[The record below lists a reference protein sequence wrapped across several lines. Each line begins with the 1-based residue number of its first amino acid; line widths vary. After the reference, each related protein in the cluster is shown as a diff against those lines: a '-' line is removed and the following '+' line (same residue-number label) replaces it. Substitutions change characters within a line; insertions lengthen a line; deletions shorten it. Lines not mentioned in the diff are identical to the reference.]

1 MFQGITVEEARRQH
15 EPAAAGDETHPPP
28 ETDPQLIV
36 QRPGGENPIL
46 EEPSPQK
53 PKVTRLTPP
62 EKQEPAVK
70 FKDAGNEAARQAE
83 WGSGDAGYKPP
94 SSPSDKMRKN
104 LPYKVK
110 ATLPLIQV
118 VE

>member
-1 MFQGITVEEARRQH
+1 
-15 EPAAAGDETHPPP
+15 
-28 ETDPQLIV
+28 V
-36 QRPGGENPIL
+36 QQPSGNVDVIA
-46 EEPSPQK
+46 EEPSPVLPPN

-62 EKQEPAVK
+62 EKQDPAVK
-70 FKDAGNEAARQAE
+70 FKDASKESANQAE

-110 ATLPLIQV
+110 FTVLLSLHLSDADIQ
-118 VE
+118 ERMQYKFRRNWGDF